1 MPSIDLSGLPAPA
14 AEPDPEPEPPAGEQ
28 EMMAVCAQ
36 CGIEVT
42 HHQLQDTIREREG
55 EPFRTFAFPRH
66 ANEHSCETFSEW
78 LNPYD
83 EPDYAAQQAMWSA
96 AQLAAEEEQHPLPN
110 TARWTIQRV

>member
-1 MPSIDLSGLPAPA
+1 MGTLTTHLVMPSIDLSGLPAPA

-28 EMMAVCAQ
+28 EMVAVCAQ

-55 EPFRTFAFPRH
+55 EPFRTFAFPRL
-66 ANEHSCETFSEW
+66 ANEHSFETFSEW

-83 EPDYAAQQAMWSA
+83 EPDDAARRCG
-96 AQLAAEEEQHPLPN
+96 AQRSWRPRRSSTH
-110 TARWTIQRV
+110 